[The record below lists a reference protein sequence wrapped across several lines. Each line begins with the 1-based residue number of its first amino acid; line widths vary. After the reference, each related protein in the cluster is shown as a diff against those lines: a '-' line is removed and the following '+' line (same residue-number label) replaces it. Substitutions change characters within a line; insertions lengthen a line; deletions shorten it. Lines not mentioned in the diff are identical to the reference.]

1 MGTNKEK
8 SMEIVPTIEDCI
20 NERDRIISFLDKH
33 LPPPTKAVVAVSGG
47 VDSDLTARL
56 VVASIG
62 SVRTKLFTVVQQ
74 DMELRHLNN
83 ARQLASDLGV
93 PLVELHLAD
102 LPFQFI
108 RQMMKDDP
116 IEDFR
121 PTGLLDPARAKCSM
135 RTVVL
140 STYQD
145 RGYVVVG
152 SSNRTE
158 LMTGFFLPFGDAL
171 CHLAPII
178 HLYKSQVRALAA
190 ASGTQ
195 STVLNQPA
203 SAGFWEG
210 QEDLE
215 DLSWWLYCR
224 SPISVERSFDK
235 KDESKAKEIRAC
247 LTTQALDLALVAIDE
262 GYENSLVTQISG
274 LPVDVSSR
282 LRSIYEAALENKRRP
297 LGVGLENINAG

>member
-1 MGTNKEK
+1 
-8 SMEIVPTIEDCI
+8 
-20 NERDRIISFLDKH
+20 
-33 LPPPTKAVVAVSGG
+33 
-47 VDSDLTARL
+47 
-56 VVASIG
+56 
-62 SVRTKLFTVVQQ
+62 
-74 DMELRHLNN
+74 MELRHLNN
-83 ARQLASDLGV
+83 ARQLADDLDV

-102 LPFQFI
+102 LPLQFI
-108 RQMMKDDP
+108 HQMMKDDP

-158 LMTGFFLPFGDAL
+158 VMTGFFLPFGDAL

-195 STVLNQPA
+195 PNVLNQPA

-210 QEDLE
+210 QNDLE

-224 SPISVERSFDK
+224 RPIGPERSFDE
-235 KDESKAKEIRAC
+235 KDESKVEEIRAI
-247 LTTQALDLALVAIDE
+247 LTTRALDLALVAIDE
-262 GYENSLVTQISG
+262 GYENSSVAQISG
-274 LPVDVSSR
+274 LPGDVTSR
-282 LRSIYEAALENKRRP
+282 LRSLYEAAFENKRRP
-297 LGVGLENINAG
+297 LGIGLEPTNAS